1 MWLVVTNDIFTEFFI
16 FLFQL
21 TPKLKKTKE
30 EIMKHKKDSI
40 MSPEIANH
48 DIENSVKSY
57 KFRGGNESCYI
68 NEKISS
74 NKYSISWLAYQ

>member
-1 MWLVVTNDIFTEFFI
+1 MVTNDIFTEFFI

-48 DIENSVKSY
+48 DIENSVKS
-57 KFRGGNESCYI
+57 
-68 NEKISS
+68 
-74 NKYSISWLAYQ
+74 